1 VKGLDFYST
10 AAQIIPVILI
20 VLAFQARSFDSARL
34 SKWAYWIVVL
44 AFMGETQA
52 LVILYREDTT
62 GLLDVVLVGS
72 VLIVLGVLVFLAI
85 VLAPGGFL
93 SMRTRTTKTE
103 REE

>member
-1 VKGLDFYST
+1 MKGLGFYST

-20 VLAFQARSFDSARL
+20 VLAFQAQSFNSERL
-34 SKWAYWIVVL
+34 SKWAYWIVLL
-44 AFMGETQA
+44 AFTGETQA

-62 GLLDVVLVGS
+62 GLLGVVLVSS

-85 VLAPGGFL
+85 VLAPDGFL
-93 SMRTRTTKTE
+93 SMRTRTTKVE